1 VVSIMR
7 ESFLRPEQAMEYDIT
22 FHAAI
27 AVVSRNPLFAL
38 VVASFRVI
46 TRQARRIGW
55 DSRVSDDQRLASVAR
70 HERIAAAIV
79 ERDSSAAEVEMAA
92 HFDDSVKASL
102 SAGVI

>member
-1 VVSIMR
+1 MR
-7 ESFLRPEQAMEYDIT
+7 ESFLRPEQATEYDIT

-46 TRQARRIGW
+46 ARQARRIGW

-79 ERDSSAAEVEMAA
+79 ERDLSAAEVEMAA
-92 HFDDSVKASL
+92 HFDDLVKASL